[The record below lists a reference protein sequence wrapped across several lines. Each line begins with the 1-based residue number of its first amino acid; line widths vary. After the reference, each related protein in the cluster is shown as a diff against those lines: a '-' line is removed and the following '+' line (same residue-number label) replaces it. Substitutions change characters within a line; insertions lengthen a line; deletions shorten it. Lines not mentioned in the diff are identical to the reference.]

1 MKINRRNK
9 QEAIKLKI
17 KVRKNKKQEVLEFY
31 ENMDPEDLK
40 RYERFVELLNKLPEQ
55 KRNEYIQRLIDALDD
70 N

>member
-1 MKINRRNK
+1 MKIYRRNEPEEMK
-9 QEAIKLKI
+9 RMV